1 MILQRIECNVEAI
14 TLNFLIE
21 DQSANESLILFRNQH
36 IHKFICSLHGE
47 HMTYIQA
54 KKHIIDA

>member
-14 TLNFLIE
+14 TMSVLVE

-36 IHKFICSLHGE
+36 IQKFICS
-47 HMTYIQA
+47 
-54 KKHIIDA
+54 